1 MFIKIDPALFEKQSD
16 YLIGVVVAEGID
28 NAAENK
34 EINDLLNTAIA
45 QQKQALSG
53 QAVKQLKE
61 LEPYHAAM
69 RNFGISVSRFLPS
82 IEALLTRLVKSGD
95 LPSISPVVNLTN
107 AISLQYHVPIGT
119 HDIDSLIGDLEI
131 RQVKSDDIADFKEES
146 SGFDNG
152 EIVYASGNSIR
163 TRRWI
168 WRQMPAGLT
177 SKDTKNVVFPID
189 GFSGNVETIL
199 EARDALVSKLQHYF
213 GCNTRVGLIQKDS
226 PSFEIS
232 GLSGTAGI
240 APNLIQE

>member
-1 MFIKIDPALFEKQSD
+1 MFIKIDTALFEKQSD

-28 NAAENK
+28 NAVENK
-34 EINDLLNTAIA
+34 GINELLNNIIA

-53 QAVKQLKE
+53 QLVKQLKE
-61 LEPYHAAM
+61 LEPYHNAM

-82 IEALLTRLVKSGD
+82 IEALLTRLLKSGD

-107 AISLQYHVPIGT
+107 AVSLQYRVPIGT

-131 RQVKSDDIADFKEES
+131 RPIKSDDIFEGGEES

-152 EIVYASGNSIR
+152 EIVYASGSSIR

-177 SKDTKNVVFPID
+177 SKDSKNLVFPID
-189 GFSGNVETIL
+189 GFTDNVETIFA
-199 EARDALVSKLQHYF
+199 ARDALASKLQLFF
-213 GCNTRVGLIQKDS
+213 GCNTMVGLIQRDS
-226 PSFEIS
+226 PSFQIS
-232 GLSGTAGI
+232 EFS
-240 APNLIQE
+240 

>member
-1 MFIKIDPALFEKQSD
+1 MYIRIDPALFEKQSD

-28 NAAENK
+28 NATENK
-34 EINDLLNTAIA
+34 EINGLLDTIIGE
-45 QQKQALSG
+45 QKQALSG
-53 QAVKQLKE
+53 QVVKQLEE
-61 LEPYHAAM
+61 LKPYHDAM

-107 AISLQYHVPIGT
+107 VISLQYHVPIGT

-131 RQVKSDDIADFKEES
+131 RQIKSDDIFEGGEDS

-177 SKDTKNVVFPID
+177 SKDSKNLVFPID
-189 GFSGNVETIL
+189 GFTGNVETIMA
-199 EARDALVSKLQHYF
+199 ARDALASKLQLYF
-213 GCNTRVGLIQKDS
+213 GCNTRLGLIQKDS
-226 PSFEIS
+226 PSFEIKVGS
-232 GLSGTAGI
+232 R
-240 APNLIQE
+240 EY